1 MALAYPTRPM
11 RKVVDSNFL
20 QSEELR
26 VYLSKSP
33 RNFAVLTDYASMEA
47 YKGNTLVSI
56 CRSMQILANFPR
68 QVIILKGTQTVCGL
82 KGRSSGL
89 QRRMIDETQT
99 RGFGEWCRKL
109 AAAERGDIRLQNQLL
124 ELGREATTQMDRILA
139 DARKF
144 SPGLEEVSKTFTP
157 VELKTLRTDAPYT
170 EELFGKIIGNIL
182 IMAAFMFADHPRVA
196 KLPPIAE
203 LPNTFIFRVALCAY
217 LLALRWISVSGARNV
232 NPERIRNDIVDL
244 NFAAVATFFDGILT
258 SDVKVRQIY
267 HDAHFLLRKF
277 FSRDRLHN

>member
-1 MALAYPTRPM
+1 M

-20 QSEELR
+20 QSEKLR
-26 VYLSKSP
+26 DYLSKSP

-56 CRSMQILANFPR
+56 CRSMQILADFPR

-99 RGFGEWCRKL
+99 RGFGEWCRQL

-124 ELGREATTQMDRILA
+124 EHGREAAAQMDRVLA

-144 SPGLEEVSKTFTP
+144 SPGLEEISKTYTP
-157 VELKTLRTDAPYT
+157 AELRILRNDVPYT
-170 EELFGKIIGNIL
+170 KELFDKIATNIL
-182 IMAAFMFADHPRVA
+182 LMAAFMFVDHPRVA
-196 KLPPIAE
+196 TLPPATE

-217 LLALRWISVSGARNV
+217 LLALRWISVGGARNV
-232 NPERIRNDIVDL
+232 KPERIRNDIIDL
-244 NFAAVATFFDGILT
+244 NFAAFATYFDGILT
-258 SDVKVRQIY
+258 SDLKVREIY
-267 HDAHFLLRKF
+267 YDANFLLRKF
-277 FSRDRLHN
+277 ISRARTH